1 MIFAL
6 SSMLEERIFVLFSG
20 WDPIGSQSIVTVCQS
35 VSQNNAFV
43 VVRWA
48 GCCSRRLDLRCLRRW
63 EKRKSNRRC
72 CKPFR
77 ETMETPM
84 EESIDMQAKF
94 QLYLECSNEYFNFV
108 VSMKDLVR
116 QDKLP
121 KNTLD
126 LIVTGMRE
134 RQQST
139 TCVQR
144 ALAGGFYRWKSLKH
158 HRN

>member
-1 MIFAL
+1 
-6 SSMLEERIFVLFSG
+6 
-20 WDPIGSQSIVTVCQS
+20 
-35 VSQNNAFV
+35 
-43 VVRWA
+43 
-48 GCCSRRLDLRCLRRW
+48 
-63 EKRKSNRRC
+63 
-72 CKPFR
+72 
-77 ETMETPM
+77 M

-144 ALAGGFYRWKSLKH
+144 ALAGGFYR
-158 HRN
+158 